1 MLRYGNFVQSL
12 SRHENL
18 ATKEIFL
25 VPGATIRR
33 LIILRAGE
41 VDDKTVKA
49 NLRAKLEGKF
59 EGYLEG
65 KLLGKLEGN
74 LEGKS

>member
-1 MLRYGNFVQSL
+1 MRVILRGNFWV
-12 SRHENL
+12 
-18 ATKEIFL
+18 
-25 VPGATIRR
+25 
-33 LIILRAGE
+33 
-41 VDDKTVKA
+41 
-49 NLRAKLEGKF
+49 NLRANLERKVWSLGQDSEGKF